1 MEVIAPQLTG
11 PELASDAMVDNPE
24 PGQQLTTYLTPIKD
38 EVNQI
43 LSKNEL
49 EKGENVAINNRNKI

>member
-1 MEVIAPQLTG
+1 M
-11 PELASDAMVDNPE
+11 ASDTMVDNPE
-24 PGQQLTTYLTPIKD
+24 PGQQLTTYLIPIKD